1 MTELLYPTAENPSRV
16 SFNED
21 GTMWS
26 RTRDEFIIYRDEKG
40 NERGTMQMLVTL
52 FRPAG
57 SPLPPQTIYTDRPFP
72 RLGEL

>member
-1 MTELLYPTAENPSRV
+1 
-16 SFNED
+16 
-21 GTMWS
+21 MWS
-26 RTRDEFIIYRDEKG
+26 CTRDEFIIYRDEKG